1 MKLINDELLLDKLV
15 DDIKNCKDLQRAKE
29 ILFMVF
35 PQSAVLEKAVDFCI
49 QKHEGQFRK
58 SGEPYAV
65 HPILVASFVAFL
77 SPVQS
82 MIIAA
87 LLHDVLEDTTCSE
100 EELNTEFGEEV
111 TKLVQGLTKI
121 VSIRE
126 DHLTHSN
133 SNEKLAKS
141 ALTFRNM
148 LLAGIEDV
156 SVLVIKLCD
165 RLHNMLTLNFL
176 REDKQK
182 RISEETLVVYAPIAH
197 RLGISSIKNL
207 LEDLSFKFLLP
218 DEYAQIDNYINAKDQ
233 QIQLGF
239 NEFISKIEMLF
250 LQNGFRQGSFVI
262 HKRIKHNYS
271 IYLKMQ
277 RKGVGLDEVLDLL
290 GVRILVEKVYDCY
303 LALGILHTH
312 FNPLISRFKDYIALP
327 KQNGYQT
334 LHTTLFDAKNIIE
347 AQIRTFDMHK
357 TAEFGV
363 AAHWKYKEGNIAT
376 PNLDWLADI
385 SMHGKEEGNNIQDCD
400 AIELYEYAK
409 DSLYIEDIAVYSP
422 KGEIFTL
429 PRGATALDFAYE
441 VHTKV
446 GLHAKTAFVNRVK
459 VPLLTVLKNGDIV
472 SIETSEEEFF
482 RCSWIDSVKTGKARA
497 SIRDFCKQKKK
508 ELNNK
513 IAVNLLST
521 VFNEDSKLIEEWLE
535 KEKFN
540 KKLRQI
546 ALDFNYFKEVI
557 ISLRKYAGQTQV
569 AKFEQNEQKFESIV
583 VGSNYKITT
592 INFDYCCRPKRGDE
606 IIAFRHSTSAIVHHK
621 LCEQAMK
628 KIADNKEMVFVFWN
642 ESSIK
647 SYKIIVS
654 IENKKGSLAD
664 FLTTLAKMQ
673 INVLSI
679 NSADSE
685 PVVANY
691 FEVQVELPNN
701 MDVES
706 AKERLKARY
715 KILDFTS
722 LNDAYNNH

>member
-1 MKLINDELLLDKLV
+1 MKLVNDELLLDKLV
-15 DDIKNCKDLQRAKE
+15 EDIKNCKDLQKAKD
-29 ILFMVF
+29 ILFLVF
-35 PQSAVLEKAVDFCI
+35 PKTQALKQAVDFCI

-65 HPILVASFVAFL
+65 HPILVASLVAFL
-77 SPVQS
+77 SPVES

-87 LLHDVLEDTTCSE
+87 LLHDVLEDTKCDE
-100 EELNTEFGEEV
+100 NELRSYFGEEV

-126 DHLTHSN
+126 DHLIQSG

-148 LLAGIEDV
+148 LLVGVEDV

-165 RLHNMLTLNFL
+165 RLHNMLTLNYL

-218 DEYAQIDNYINAKDQ
+218 EEFAQIDNYINSKDQ

-250 LQNGFRQGSFVI
+250 LENGFRQGSFII

-277 RKGVGLDEVLDLL
+277 RKGVGLEEVLDLL

-385 SMHGKEEGNNIQDCD
+385 SMHGKENEDVQNFD

-446 GLHAKTAFVNRVK
+446 GLHAKTAFVNRMR

-472 SIETSEEEFF
+472 SIETSEEEFY

-508 ELNNK
+508 ELNHK
-513 IAVNLLST
+513 IAINLLST
-521 VFNEDSKLIEEWLE
+521 VFDEKASVIEEWLQ
-535 KEKFN
+535 KEKFS

-557 ISLRKYAGQTQV
+557 VCLRKYANHNQ
-569 AKFEQNEQKFESIV
+569 AYKFEQKEQKFESIV
-583 VGSNYKITT
+583 IGSNYKMTT
-592 INFDYCCRPKRGDE
+592 IDFDYCCRPKRGDE
-606 IIAFRHSTSAIVHHK
+606 IIAFRQANGAIIHHK

-628 KIADNKEMVFVFWN
+628 MIEENKEMVFAFWSD
-642 ESSIK
+642 SSIK

-654 IENKKGSLAD
+654 IENKKGSLAE

-673 INVLSI
+673 VNLLNI

-685 PVVANY
+685 PVLANY
-691 FEVQVELPNN
+691 FEIQVEFPSNI
-701 MDVES
+701 DVES
-706 AKERLKARY
+706 VKERLKARY
-715 KILDFTS
+715 KILDFIS

>member
-1 MKLINDELLLDKLV
+1 MKLVNDELLLDKLV
-15 DDIKNCKDLQRAKE
+15 EDIKNCKDLQKAKD
-29 ILFMVF
+29 ILFLVF
-35 PQSAVLEKAVDFCI
+35 PKTQALKQAVDFCI

-65 HPILVASFVAFL
+65 HPILVASLVAFL
-77 SPVQS
+77 SPVES

-87 LLHDVLEDTTCSE
+87 LLHDVLEDTKCDE
-100 EELNTEFGEEV
+100 NELRSYFGEEV

-126 DHLTHSN
+126 DHLIQSG

-148 LLAGIEDV
+148 LLVGVEDV

-165 RLHNMLTLNFL
+165 RLHNMLTLNYL

-218 DEYAQIDNYINAKDQ
+218 EEFAQIDNYINSKDQ

-250 LQNGFRQGSFVI
+250 LENGFRQGSFII

-277 RKGVGLDEVLDLL
+277 RKGVGLEEVLDLL

-385 SMHGKEEGNNIQDCD
+385 SMHGKENEDVQNFD

-446 GLHAKTAFVNRVK
+446 GLHAKTAFVNRMR

-472 SIETSEEEFF
+472 SIETSEEEFY

-508 ELNNK
+508 ELNHK
-513 IAVNLLST
+513 IAINLLST
-521 VFNEDSKLIEEWLE
+521 VFDEKANVIEEWLQ
-535 KEKFN
+535 KEKFS

-557 ISLRKYAGQTQV
+557 VCLRKYANHNQ
-569 AKFEQNEQKFESIV
+569 AYKFEQKEQKFESIV
-583 VGSNYKITT
+583 IGSNYKMTT
-592 INFDYCCRPKRGDE
+592 IDFDYCCRPKRGDE
-606 IIAFRHSTSAIVHHK
+606 IIAFRQANGAIIHHK

-628 KIADNKEMVFVFWN
+628 MIEENKEMVFAFWSD
-642 ESSIK
+642 SSIK

-654 IENKKGSLAD
+654 IENKKGSLAE

-673 INVLSI
+673 VNLLNI

-685 PVVANY
+685 PVLANY
-691 FEVQVELPNN
+691 FEIQVEFPSNI
-701 MDVES
+701 DVES
-706 AKERLKARY
+706 VKERLKARY
-715 KILDFTS
+715 KILDFIS

>member
-1 MKLINDELLLDKLV
+1 MKLVNDELLLDKLV
-15 DDIKNCKDLQRAKE
+15 EDIKNCKDLQKAKD
-29 ILFMVF
+29 ILFLVF
-35 PQSAVLEKAVDFCI
+35 PKTQALKQAVDFCI

-65 HPILVASFVAFL
+65 HPILVASLVAFL
-77 SPVQS
+77 SPVES

-87 LLHDVLEDTTCSE
+87 LLHDVLEDTKCDE
-100 EELNTEFGEEV
+100 NELRSYFGEEV

-126 DHLTHSN
+126 DHLIQSG

-148 LLAGIEDV
+148 LLVGVEDV

-165 RLHNMLTLNFL
+165 RLHNMLTLNYL

-218 DEYAQIDNYINAKDQ
+218 EEFAQIDNYINSKDQ

-250 LQNGFRQGSFVI
+250 LENGFRQGSFII

-277 RKGVGLDEVLDLL
+277 RKGVGLEEVLDLL

-385 SMHGKEEGNNIQDCD
+385 SMHGKENEDVQNFD

-446 GLHAKTAFVNRVK
+446 GLHAKTAFVNRMR

-472 SIETSEEEFF
+472 SIETSEEEFY

-508 ELNNK
+508 ELNHK
-513 IAVNLLST
+513 IAINLLST
-521 VFNEDSKLIEEWLE
+521 VFDEKASAIEEWLQ
-535 KEKFN
+535 KEKFS

-557 ISLRKYAGQTQV
+557 VCLRKYANHNQ
-569 AKFEQNEQKFESIV
+569 AYKFEQKEQKFESIV
-583 VGSNYKITT
+583 IGSNYKMTT
-592 INFDYCCRPKRGDE
+592 IDFDYCCRPKRGDE
-606 IIAFRHSTSAIVHHK
+606 IIAFRQANGAIIHHK

-628 KIADNKEMVFVFWN
+628 MIEENKEMVFAFWSD
-642 ESSIK
+642 SSIK

-654 IENKKGSLAD
+654 IENKKGSLAE

-673 INVLSI
+673 VNLLNI

-685 PVVANY
+685 PVLANY
-691 FEVQVELPNN
+691 FEIQVEFPSNI
-701 MDVES
+701 DVES
-706 AKERLKARY
+706 VKERLKARY
-715 KILDFTS
+715 KILDFIS

>member
-1 MKLINDELLLDKLV
+1 MKLVNDELLLDKLV
-15 DDIKNCKDLQRAKE
+15 EDIKNCKDLQKAKD
-29 ILFMVF
+29 ILFLVF
-35 PQSAVLEKAVDFCI
+35 PKTQALKQAVDFCI

-65 HPILVASFVAFL
+65 HPILVASLVAFL
-77 SPVQS
+77 SPVES

-87 LLHDVLEDTTCSE
+87 LLHDVLEDTKCDE
-100 EELNTEFGEEV
+100 NELRSYFGEEV

-126 DHLTHSN
+126 DHLIQSG

-148 LLAGIEDV
+148 LLVGVEDV

-165 RLHNMLTLNFL
+165 RLHNMLTLNYL

-218 DEYAQIDNYINAKDQ
+218 EEFAQIDNYINSKDQ

-250 LQNGFRQGSFVI
+250 LENGFRQGSFII

-277 RKGVGLDEVLDLL
+277 RKGVGLEEVLDLL

-385 SMHGKEEGNNIQDCD
+385 SMHGKENEDVQNFD

-446 GLHAKTAFVNRVK
+446 GLHAKTAFVNRMR

-472 SIETSEEEFF
+472 SIETSEEEFY

-508 ELNNK
+508 ELNHK
-513 IAVNLLST
+513 IAINLLST
-521 VFNEDSKLIEEWLE
+521 VFDEKASIIEEWLQ
-535 KEKFN
+535 KEKFS

-557 ISLRKYAGQTQV
+557 VCLRKYVNHNQAY
-569 AKFEQNEQKFESIV
+569 KFEQKEQKFESIV
-583 VGSNYKITT
+583 IGSNYKMTT
-592 INFDYCCRPKRGDE
+592 IDFDYCCRPKRGDE
-606 IIAFRHSTSAIVHHK
+606 IIAFRQANGAIIHHK

-628 KIADNKEMVFVFWN
+628 MIEENKEMVFAFWSD
-642 ESSIK
+642 SSIK

-654 IENKKGSLAD
+654 IENKKGSLAE

-673 INVLSI
+673 VNLLNI

-685 PVVANY
+685 PVLANY
-691 FEVQVELPNN
+691 FEIQVEFPSNI
-701 MDVES
+701 DVES
-706 AKERLKARY
+706 VKERLKARY
-715 KILDFTS
+715 KILDFIS

>member
-1 MKLINDELLLDKLV
+1 MKLVNDELLLDKLV
-15 DDIKNCKDLQRAKE
+15 EDIKNCKDLQKAKD
-29 ILFMVF
+29 ILFLVF
-35 PQSAVLEKAVDFCI
+35 PKTQALKQAVDFCI

-65 HPILVASFVAFL
+65 HPILVASLVAFL
-77 SPVQS
+77 SPVES

-87 LLHDVLEDTTCSE
+87 LLHDVLEDTKCDE
-100 EELNTEFGEEV
+100 NELRSYFGEEV

-126 DHLTHSN
+126 DHLIQSG

-148 LLAGIEDV
+148 LLVGVEDV

-165 RLHNMLTLNFL
+165 RLHNMLTLNYL

-218 DEYAQIDNYINAKDQ
+218 EEFAQIDNYINSKDQ

-250 LQNGFRQGSFVI
+250 LENGFRQGSFII

-277 RKGVGLDEVLDLL
+277 RKGVGLEEVLDLL

-385 SMHGKEEGNNIQDCD
+385 SMHGKENEDVQNFD

-446 GLHAKTAFVNRVK
+446 GLHAKTAFVNRIR

-472 SIETSEEEFF
+472 SIETSEEEFY

-508 ELNNK
+508 ELNHK
-513 IAVNLLST
+513 IAINLLST
-521 VFNEDSKLIEEWLE
+521 VFDEKANVIEEWLQ
-535 KEKFN
+535 KEKFS

-557 ISLRKYAGQTQV
+557 VCLRKYANHNQ
-569 AKFEQNEQKFESIV
+569 AYKFEQKEQKFESIV
-583 VGSNYKITT
+583 IGSNYKMTT
-592 INFDYCCRPKRGDE
+592 IDFDYCCRPKRGDE
-606 IIAFRHSTSAIVHHK
+606 IIAFRQANGAIIHHK

-628 KIADNKEMVFVFWN
+628 MIEENKEMVFAFWSD
-642 ESSIK
+642 SSIK

-654 IENKKGSLAD
+654 IENKKGSLAE

-673 INVLSI
+673 VNLLNI

-685 PVVANY
+685 PVLANY
-691 FEVQVELPNN
+691 FEIQVEFPSNI
-701 MDVES
+701 DVES
-706 AKERLKARY
+706 VKERLKARY
-715 KILDFTS
+715 KILDFIS

>member
-1 MKLINDELLLDKLV
+1 MKLVNDELLLDKLV
-15 DDIKNCKDLQRAKE
+15 EDIKNCKDLQKAKD
-29 ILFMVF
+29 ILFLVF
-35 PQSAVLEKAVDFCI
+35 PKTQALKQAVDFCI

-65 HPILVASFVAFL
+65 HPILVASLVAFL
-77 SPVQS
+77 SPVES

-87 LLHDVLEDTTCSE
+87 LLHDVLEDTKCDE
-100 EELNTEFGEEV
+100 NELRSYFGEEV

-126 DHLTHSN
+126 DHLIQSG

-148 LLAGIEDV
+148 LLVGVEDV

-165 RLHNMLTLNFL
+165 RLHNMLTLNYL

-218 DEYAQIDNYINAKDQ
+218 EEFAQIDNYINSKDQ

-250 LQNGFRQGSFVI
+250 LENGFRQGSFII

-277 RKGVGLDEVLDLL
+277 RKGVGLEEVLDLL

-385 SMHGKEEGNNIQDCD
+385 SMHGKENEDVQNFD

-446 GLHAKTAFVNRVK
+446 GLHAKTAFVNRIR

-472 SIETSEEEFF
+472 SIETSEEEFY

-508 ELNNK
+508 ELNHK
-513 IAVNLLST
+513 IAINLLST
-521 VFNEDSKLIEEWLE
+521 VFDEKASVIEEWLQ
-535 KEKFN
+535 KEKFS

-557 ISLRKYAGQTQV
+557 VCLRKYANHNQ
-569 AKFEQNEQKFESIV
+569 AYKFEQKEQKFESIV
-583 VGSNYKITT
+583 IGSNYKMTT
-592 INFDYCCRPKRGDE
+592 IDFDYCCRPKRGDE
-606 IIAFRHSTSAIVHHK
+606 IIAFRQANGAIIHHK

-628 KIADNKEMVFVFWN
+628 MIEENKEMVFAFWN
-642 ESSIK
+642 DSSIK

-654 IENKKGSLAD
+654 IENKKGSLAE

-673 INVLSI
+673 VNLLNI

-685 PVVANY
+685 PVLANY
-691 FEVQVELPNN
+691 FEIQVEFPSNI
-701 MDVES
+701 DVES
-706 AKERLKARY
+706 VKERLKARY
-715 KILDFTS
+715 KILDFIS

>member
-1 MKLINDELLLDKLV
+1 MKLVNDELLLDKLV
-15 DDIKNCKDLQRAKE
+15 EDIKNCKDLQKAKD
-29 ILFMVF
+29 ILFLVF
-35 PQSAVLEKAVDFCI
+35 PKTQALKQAVDFCI

-65 HPILVASFVAFL
+65 HPILVASLVAFL
-77 SPVQS
+77 SPVES

-87 LLHDVLEDTTCSE
+87 LLHDVLEDTKCDE
-100 EELNTEFGEEV
+100 NELRSCFGEEV

-126 DHLTHSN
+126 DHLIQSG

-148 LLAGIEDV
+148 LLVGVEDV

-165 RLHNMLTLNFL
+165 RLHNMLTLNYL

-218 DEYAQIDNYINAKDQ
+218 EEFTQIDNYINSKDQ

-250 LQNGFRQGSFVI
+250 LENGFRQGSFII

-277 RKGVGLDEVLDLL
+277 RKGVGLEEVLDLL

-385 SMHGKEEGNNIQDCD
+385 SMHGKENEDVQNFD

-446 GLHAKTAFVNRVK
+446 GLHAKTAFVNRMR

-472 SIETSEEEFF
+472 SIETSEEEFY

-508 ELNNK
+508 ELNHK
-513 IAVNLLST
+513 IAINLLST
-521 VFNEDSKLIEEWLE
+521 VFDEKANVIEEWLQ
-535 KEKFN
+535 KEKFS

-557 ISLRKYAGQTQV
+557 VCLRKYANHNQ
-569 AKFEQNEQKFESIV
+569 AYKFEQKEQKFESIV
-583 VGSNYKITT
+583 IGSNYKMTT
-592 INFDYCCRPKRGDE
+592 IDFDYCCRPKRGDE
-606 IIAFRHSTSAIVHHK
+606 IIAFRQANGAIIHHK

-628 KIADNKEMVFVFWN
+628 MIEENKEMVFAFWSD
-642 ESSIK
+642 SSIK

-654 IENKKGSLAD
+654 IENKKGSLAE

-673 INVLSI
+673 VNLLNI

-685 PVVANY
+685 PVLANY
-691 FEVQVELPNN
+691 FEIQVEFPSNI
-701 MDVES
+701 DVES
-706 AKERLKARY
+706 VKERLKARY
-715 KILDFTS
+715 KILDFIS

>member
-1 MKLINDELLLDKLV
+1 MKLVNDELLLDKLV
-15 DDIKNCKDLQRAKE
+15 EDIKNCKDLQKAKD
-29 ILFMVF
+29 ILFLVF
-35 PQSAVLEKAVDFCI
+35 PKTQALKQAVDFCI

-65 HPILVASFVAFL
+65 HPILVASLVAFL
-77 SPVQS
+77 SPVES

-87 LLHDVLEDTTCSE
+87 LLHDVLEDTKCDE
-100 EELNTEFGEEV
+100 NELRSYFGEEV

-126 DHLTHSN
+126 DHLIQSG

-148 LLAGIEDV
+148 LLVGVEDV
-156 SVLVIKLCD
+156 SVLVVKLCD
-165 RLHNMLTLNFL
+165 RLHNMLTLNYL

-218 DEYAQIDNYINAKDQ
+218 EEFAQIDNYINSKDQ

-250 LQNGFRQGSFVI
+250 LENGFRQGSFII

-277 RKGVGLDEVLDLL
+277 RKGVGLEEVLDLL

-385 SMHGKEEGNNIQDCD
+385 SMHGKENEDVQNFD

-446 GLHAKTAFVNRVK
+446 GLHAKTAFVNRIR

-472 SIETSEEEFF
+472 SIETSEEEFY

-508 ELNNK
+508 ELNHK
-513 IAVNLLST
+513 IAINLLST
-521 VFNEDSKLIEEWLE
+521 VFDEKASVIEEWLQ
-535 KEKFN
+535 KEKFS

-557 ISLRKYAGQTQV
+557 VCLRKYANHNQ
-569 AKFEQNEQKFESIV
+569 AYKFEQKEQKFESIV
-583 VGSNYKITT
+583 IGSNYKMTT
-592 INFDYCCRPKRGDE
+592 IDFDYCCRPKRGDE
-606 IIAFRHSTSAIVHHK
+606 IIAFRQANGAIIHHK

-628 KIADNKEMVFVFWN
+628 MIEENKEMVFAFWSD
-642 ESSIK
+642 SSIK

-654 IENKKGSLAD
+654 IENKKGSLAE

-673 INVLSI
+673 VNLLNI

-685 PVVANY
+685 PVLANY
-691 FEVQVELPNN
+691 FEIQVEFPSNI
-701 MDVES
+701 DVES
-706 AKERLKARY
+706 VKERLKARY
-715 KILDFTS
+715 KILDFIS